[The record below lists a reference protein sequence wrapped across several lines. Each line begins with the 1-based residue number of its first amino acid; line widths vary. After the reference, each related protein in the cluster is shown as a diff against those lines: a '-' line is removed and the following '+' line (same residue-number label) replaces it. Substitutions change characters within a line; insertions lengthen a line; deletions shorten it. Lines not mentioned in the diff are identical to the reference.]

1 MNRVMTSAMTLLL
14 IGSLYGCVKED
25 PEDALPEGY
34 KRSLQKADN
43 VEQQLQDTAN
53 KRLGELEA
61 SSQ

>member
-1 MNRVMTSAMTLLL
+1 MKRVITITAALLML
-14 IGSLYGCVKED
+14 GSLYGCVKED
-25 PEDALPEGY
+25 PEDAIPEGY
-34 KRSLQKADN
+34 KRSLEKAEG

>member
-1 MNRVMTSAMTLLL
+1 MLGAL
-14 IGSLYGCVKED
+14 GGCVKED

-34 KRSLQKADN
+34 KRSLEKADG